1 MEIIAALFVENF
13 DIRTTPE
20 GPARIDL
27 GGVYFSTAATG
38 PFPATVTPHLV
49 VLVRCPSDHS
59 GTGLLEVVFRRGDDE
74 VARNRQFVNVEP
86 GKFGYNLV
94 QAELEF
100 SEPGTVQAECRID
113 QGETTRVPLTMVPAG
128 Q

>member
-1 MEIIAALFVENF
+1 MAALFVETF

-27 GGVYFSTAATG
+27 GGAYYSTAAPG

-49 VLVRCPSDHS
+49 VLVRCPEDHP
-59 GTGLLEVVFRRGDDE
+59 GMGVLQVVFRRGEEE
-74 VARNRQFVNVEP
+74 VARNLQPVTVEP

-94 QAELEF
+94 QAQLEF
-100 SEPGTVQAECRID
+100 TEPGTVTAECRID
-113 QGETTRVPLTMVPAG
+113 NGEITQVPLTVVASG